1 MIFNNDKAIY
11 VQMADRLCDEI
22 LSGKYNADDR
32 IPSVR
37 EYAVMLEVNTNT
49 AVKAYDLL
57 AREDRTLIISTHQV
71 HDVES
76 LLDHILILDNS
87 KLLLNES
94 IANITENYSFT
105 FRQPSEMDESVI
117 YSEPSLQGNA
127 VIAKRQEDENETQL
141 NLELLFNAV
150 TKGLIK

>member
-1 MIFNNDKAIY
+1 M
-11 VQMADRLCDEI
+11 
-22 LSGKYNADDR
+22 
-32 IPSVR
+32 
-37 EYAVMLEVNTNT
+37 T
-49 AVKAYDLL
+49 
-57 AREDRTLIISTHQV
+57 EDRTLIISTHQV